1 MLEKDEIIHK
11 LNLERD
17 DLLKYKQESDLKIC
31 EEIKQM
37 TEVLEEFDNRYSELE
52 CKYEM
57 KVGMQKQMDDEF
69 NKMKEKVSK
78 LESENKE
85 MTLQFNYRQKES
97 ERSLSEELS
106 QFKVKCSILEQQND
120 DLTI

>member
-69 NKMKEKVSK
+69 N
-78 LESENKE
+78 
-85 MTLQFNYRQKES
+85 
-97 ERSLSEELS
+97 
-106 QFKVKCSILEQQND
+106 
-120 DLTI
+120 